1 MSLSIPGYSNIY
13 FWILTTYSLDEILRA
28 TASLS
33 ASPTS
38 NKYWHEKFASNGYVV
53 AMYPAVKQ
61 QGKN

>member
-1 MSLSIPGYSNIY
+1 MSLSIPGLFQYLFLNFEY
-13 FWILTTYSLDEILRA
+13 RQFEILRA
-28 TASLS
+28 TASLR
-33 ASPTS
+33 ASLTS